1 MDSDTAIH
9 LRNQRDDTLMRRIST
24 GESMR
29 SEAIFRA
36 KKMIEN
42 KYSLC
47 QTVSKATR
55 VLHISPRGTQETINT
70 AFDRVA
76 DGTKFPVAVEAV

>member
-1 MDSDTAIH
+1 
-9 LRNQRDDTLMRRIST
+9 
-24 GESMR
+24 MR

-36 KKMIEN
+36 KEMIEN

-47 QTVSKATR
+47 QTVAKATR
-55 VLHISPRGTQETINT
+55 VLHISPRGTQETINA

-76 DGTKFPVAVEAV
+76 AGSKFPIAIEAV

>member
-1 MDSDTAIH
+1 
-9 LRNQRDDTLMRRIST
+9 
-24 GESMR
+24 MR

-36 KKMIEN
+36 KEMIEN

-55 VLHISPRGTQETINT
+55 VLHISPRGTQETINA
-70 AFDRVA
+70 AFDKVA
-76 DGTKFPVAVEAV
+76 AGPRFPVAIDAA